1 MVPLENPHEVS
12 AQEIEKDTPYTT
24 TTLDGDQNEASVPE
38 NYNVDE
44 DRRAVYRGR
53 WFYQK

>member
-1 MVPLENPHEVS
+1 MVPLENPHEV
-12 AQEIEKDTPYTT
+12 AVQEIVEDIPVTT
-24 TTLDGDQNEASVPE
+24 SRIDSDQNEAVVPE
-38 NYNVDE
+38 NNNVDD